1 MRGLEGLEELLEH
14 LLLGFLAGDDIGV
27 LETGVDSLDVIVVE
41 VAIAVLVHDGEGFGD
56 NCFTVGVHGPAN
68 GTEEL
73 IVLDQTVAVAVEE
86 AEELLDFAL
95 GEAKTEVCHALAE
108 LIFVQGHGVVIVHDS
123 ELTTQADDATGTTRC
138 KLLAELLD
146 QHVGGDSLL
155 GGSSASNS
163 VTEEVGGE
171 LTVGDNTRLI
181 VIINAEESVEVLIL
195 HTNLKSW
202 SFNNLTC
209 RVGIMIP
216 IFSMAL
222 ANSSGL
228 KSPLLL
234 MSKNLKAL
242 RRVVSSD
249 WMPVA
254 FCASLALRSFSK
266 L

>member
-1 MRGLEGLEELLEH
+1 VRGLEGLEELLEH

-56 NCFTVGVHGPAN
+56 NCFTVGVHGPAD
-68 GTEEL
+68 GAEEL

-155 GGSSASNS
+155 GGGSASNS

-181 VIINAEESVEVLIL
+181 VIINAEESVEVLSGRDHDSDL
-195 HTNLKSW
+195 LDGLGEFFGAQVTAVVDVEEFEGLEKGS
-202 SFNNLTC
+202 LL
-209 RVGIMIP
+209 RLD
-216 IFSMAL
+216 A
-222 ANSSGL
+222 SS
-228 KSPLLL
+228 LLREL
-234 MSKNLKAL
+234 GFEVFLETIKEQ
-242 RRVVSSD
+242 R
-249 WMPVA
+249 
-254 FCASLALRSFSK
+254 
-266 L
+266 